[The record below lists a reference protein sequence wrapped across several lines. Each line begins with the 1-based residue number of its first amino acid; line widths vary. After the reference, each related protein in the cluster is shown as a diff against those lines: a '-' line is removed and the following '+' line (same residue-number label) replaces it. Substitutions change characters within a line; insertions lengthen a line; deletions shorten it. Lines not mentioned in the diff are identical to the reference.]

1 MSGNIYISSPAPTP
15 TILNQDINLNS
26 VLQGQ
31 VSYASPINVFLED
44 SLGNP
49 ITPTGSVLVGNDLTA
64 TLATP
69 NPSGV
74 ALQRPTPST
83 GISYRNYDTGWRAQ
97 NGWYAYTP
105 PSYPAKYAQLD
116 TTLGTN
122 QWYRLKTALSVN
134 GVSSTNRFVDLSG
147 VQGWAALN
155 NLNYAVLDKLT
166 GLMFTRTF
174 ISIASGSANWI
185 ANINAAFA
193 NSVVINGNTYSN
205 WYQFS
210 AAEAM
215 SLFGLYLG
223 TGTNF
228 VDPIS
233 GLSIL
238 TGVPTT
244 GSNPIVTADGASIS
258 PAATTQGYLTQNA
271 TGGTYTSVNT
281 NIALQYTL
289 WVHDASNLIS

>member
-1 MSGNIYISSPAPTP
+1 MSGVDITGGGGAGFQLNRDIYVNNVNEGTY
-15 TILNQDINLNS
+15 D
-26 VLQGQ
+26 
-31 VSYASPINVFLED
+31 ASKDVKVFLQD
-44 SLGNP
+44 GSAVP
-49 ITPTGSVLVGNDLTA
+49 ITPTSSVLVGNDLTI
-64 TLATP
+64 TLPTP
-69 NPSGV
+69 APSGV

-97 NGWYAYTP
+97 NSWYAYTP
-105 PSYPAKYAQLD
+105 PVYPAKYAQLD
-116 TTLGTN
+116 TTLGAT
-122 QWYRLKTALSVN
+122 QWYRLKTALTVN
-134 GVSSTNRFVDLSG
+134 GVSSTNRFVDLAG
-147 VQGWAALN
+147 VQGWPALN

-166 GLMFTRTF
+166 GLMYTRAF
-174 ISIASGSANWI
+174 ISISAGSANWI

-193 NSVVINGNTYSN
+193 NSQVINGNTYSD

-233 GLSIL
+233 SLSIF
-238 TGVPTT
+238 TGVPTSST
-244 GSNPIVTADGASIS
+244 NPVVTADGASIS

-271 TGGTYTSVNT
+271 TGGIYQSVNT
-281 NIALQYTL
+281 NVALQYTL